1 MFETIIVGNVDTCR
15 TEAQIADET
24 GNRVAVVYEDSNGWH
39 TEILDDRIEQT
50 SPSFNA
56 LLENA
61 KEVLSHYVN
70 RRGDFAERL
79 GYELPFVFV
88 DHVAWSVCSDFLHVD
103 TVAFEDVDHLPDA
116 GNVLGRASLEPA
128 DAEAKLVTSE

>member
-1 MFETIIVGNVDTCR
+1 MNPSLANTLGFTILPDKWQG
-15 TEAQIADET
+15 
-24 GNRVAVVYEDSNGWH
+24 
-39 TEILDDRIEQT
+39 
-50 SPSFNA
+50 PSNA
-56 LLENA
+56 LTGKAHTGIKTLRREPLRRDS
-61 KEVLSHYVN
+61 LSSRHCA
-70 RRGDFAERL
+70 FAERL

-128 DAEAKLVTSE
+128 DAETKLVTSE